1 MQESD
6 PISQACGL
14 IEVMRRQQ
22 DRVVVLI
29 TEIAD
34 EGLHLPLAA
43 DVEAR
48 RRLVE
53 QEQHRR
59 GEECARDRHLLL
71 HPARELLEWLLPPT
85 LLDGQAGHGRQD
97 FPSRDLTRPPKPA
110 PPVPPVLPP
119 PEPLEERRPV

>member
-71 HPARELLEWLLPPT
+71 HPARELLEWL
-85 LLDGQAGHGRQD
+85 
-97 FPSRDLTRPPKPA
+97 RPPPPPGPGPAAVPPKLAARGLGRPTIKAPPA
-110 PPVPPVLPP
+110 PQGP
-119 PEPLEERRPV
+119 